1 MIVMILCHQPLRV
14 SAFNGWC
21 ETAKL
26 FTTVTR
32 AVAVSVCAGVCFA
45 TVAQAG
51 FVQVPGASLGTMW
64 VKVTSIKER
73 RFKSTVQQQFDFS
86 CGSAAL
92 ATLLTF
98 HYDDKVTET
107 DVFKAMYDIGDKEK
121 IRREGFSLLD
131 MKIYLEKR
139 GYLADGF
146 KISLDKL
153 RDVGV
158 PAIVLVNNKGFKHFI
173 VIKGVTRNEVLVGDP
188 ALGSRAVTRRE
199 FEPSWN
205 GLVFLVRNKKDVAS
219 RHFNQS
225 AEWPSRGGMA
235 TIMPLTDGQL
245 MNPTLYLPMVNGH

>member
-1 MIVMILCHQPLRV
+1 MIVMSHCVQPLRA

-21 ETAKL
+21 EAAKA
-26 FTTVTR
+26 FKMVTK
-32 AVAVSVCAGVCFA
+32 AALSVCAGLFFA
-45 TVAQAG
+45 SSAQAG
-51 FVQVPGASLGTMW
+51 FVQVPGASLGTMG

-92 ATLLTF
+92 ATLLSF

-107 DVFKAMYDIGDKEK
+107 DVFKAMYDIGDKDK
-121 IRREGFSLLD
+121 IRKEGFSLLD

-139 GYLADGF
+139 GYRADGF

-153 RDVGV
+153 HDVGV

-219 RHFNQS
+219 RHFNQP
-225 AEWPSRGGMA
+225 AEWPPRGGMA

-245 MNPTLYLPMVNGH
+245 MNPTLYLPMVSGH